1 MTTTGDAKPGSIS
14 GPGARATG
22 LRADPRGG
30 HGSDRDDRRAGPG
43 LQGGPLRAVEVVQD
57 VRARVLAA
65 VQQSAAFGENG
76 ATVTVRR

>member
-1 MTTTGDAKPGSIS
+1 MTGEQVQAYAS
-14 GPGARATG
+14 ACG
-22 LRADPRGG
+22 LPR
-30 HGSDRDDRRAGPG
+30 
-43 LQGGPLRAVEVVQD
+43 QGGPLRAVEVVQD